1 MKIIFFLIALCFI
14 SPIEATYLFKNGH
27 FINVEEMATF
37 SVEDHFQKGL
47 DALKKQEWDTATT
60 QFRIILLN
68 FEDASL
74 AVESQ
79 YFLGVALYEKG
90 ELDIANDAFSTY
102 LKKANT
108 PTHLEDVH
116 RYKLSIAQ
124 KFAAGHKRHM
134 FGWESMPR
142 WASGKEEAIEI
153 FDEVATA
160 LPNHE
165 LAAVAIL
172 EKAELLRQMEQFSN
186 AIDTYQSAIRRFPR
200 SPHALQA
207 FKGIS
212 ESYVE
217 AIRLEP
223 QNVDAIALAEI
234 NVRECKNHFPQATE
248 LSYIEEKL
256 KEMQEIYAKAL
267 FETGQLYE
275 RMSEPKASALYYH
288 MALTKYP
295 TSSVAT
301 ACKERLQSLSSQVK
315 ELKLNG

>member
-1 MKIIFFLIALCFI
+1 MKIIFFLLALCAV
-14 SPIEATYLFKNGH
+14 SPLPADYLFKNGH
-27 FINVEEMATF
+27 FINVKEVAKLPLEM
-37 SVEDHFQKGL
+37 HFQKGL
-47 DALKKQEWDTATT
+47 DALKSQDWDTATT
-60 QFRIILLN
+60 QFRIILIN
-68 FEDASL
+68 FADSSL
-74 AVESQ
+74 ALDAQ
-79 YFLGVALYEKG
+79 YFLGVALYERG
-90 ELDIANDAFSTY
+90 ELDIANEAFSTY

-124 KFAAGHKRHM
+124 KFAAGQRTHM

-142 WASGKEEAIEI
+142 WASGKEEALEI

-172 EKAELLRQMEQFSN
+172 GKAELLRDMEQFSN

-200 SPHALQA
+200 SHHALQA
-207 FKGIS
+207 FKGIA

-217 AIRLEP
+217 AIQVEP

-234 NVRECKNHFPQATE
+234 NVRECKNHFPQAPE
-248 LSYIEEKL
+248 ISYVEEKL
-256 KEMQEIYAKAL
+256 KQMQEIYAKAL

-275 RMSEPKASALYYH
+275 RMSEQKASALYYH
-288 MALTKYP
+288 MSLTKYP
-295 TSSVAT
+295 SSSVAA
-301 ACKERLQSLSSQVK
+301 ACKERLEVLSPQLK
-315 ELKLNG
+315 ELKLHG